1 MSVLL
6 EVTDL
11 YKEYPLHGG
20 VLGARRTVH
29 AVNGISFTVHSGNS
43 LGIAGESGCGK
54 TTTARLVLKLL
65 QPTAGVI
72 LFAGRDIAGLEGD
85 ELLAFRRQA
94 QLVFQNPYEA
104 LNPRFTVLRAL
115 LEPLIIHRIG
125 ATAAQRVGKVTDA
138 LHRVHLNPPE
148 LFFLKYP
155 HQLSG
160 GQLQRVVI
168 ARALLTDPALLV
180 ADEPVSMLDVS
191 IRAGVLNL
199 MHEIEQERSSRV
211 STSRMISR
219 CCGTC
224 APARRSC
231 TSARFARSGRPRS
244 SSSTPAIPT
253 RRRWSQPSPTP
264 TPKRRAARSVW
275 QIPSRRRFIYRR
287 AAPLRTG
294 ARRSWMSAATC
305 GRRCSGSAASRWRA
319 TSTPTMRA
327 SLMTTCHQRR
337 WHADAPPFGAGPAGP
352 GDHPA
357 APARRTDGVQRDC
370 REIPPR
376 RRDRPQARRAAARRR
391 TPAHCGRRDS
401 LQSGDGG
408 RVDHWAQRLPPE
420 DVPGPRALAAVNPR
434 ALRGHHHRHVR
445 LHH

>member
-72 LFAGRDIAGLEGD
+72 RFAGRDIAGLVGD

-115 LEPLIIHRIG
+115 LEPLIIHGIG
-125 ATAAQRVGKVTDA
+125 ATATERVGKVTDA

-168 ARALLTDPALLV
+168 ARALLTGPALLV

-199 MHEIEQERSSRV
+199 MHEIEQERSLTSIYISHDLALLRYMCTRTAVMYLGTICEIGPTAELIEHPRHPYTQALVSAVPDPDPEAPRRAVRV
-211 STSRMISR
+211 ADSV
-219 CCGTC
+219 
-224 APARRSC
+224 
-231 TSARFARSGRPRS
+231 
-244 SSSTPAIPT
+244 
-253 RRRWSQPSPTP
+253 PTP
-264 TPKRRAARSVW
+264 
-275 QIPSRRRFIYRR
+275 F
-287 AAPLRTG
+287 
-294 ARRSWMSAATC
+294 
-305 GRRCSGSAASRWRA
+305 
-319 TSTPTMRA
+319 
-327 SLMTTCHQRR
+327 H
-337 WHADAPPFGAGPAGP
+337 
-352 GDHPA
+352 
-357 APARRTDGVQRDC
+357 
-370 REIPPR
+370 
-376 RRDRPQARRAAARRR
+376 
-391 TPAHCGRRDS
+391 
-401 LQSGDGG
+401 
-408 RVDHWAQRLPPE
+408 LPPGCPFADRCPE
-420 DVPGPRALAAVNPR
+420 VMDVC
-434 ALRGHHHRHVR
+434 RHVR
-445 LHH
+445 PPLHQVGSVQVACHLYTDDAGQPHDNVSSAQEAR